1 MITGKLIREM
11 RRKLGISQTE
21 LAERVGVSQAH
32 IAKIEGEKVDP
43 RLSLVNRIME
53 ELRSAKSYVKCKSIS
68 TKKLIY
74 VSPKDSIKKAATLM
88 RRYDVSQLPVL
99 FHKVCVGSIM
109 ESTIL
114 KNLDKDP
121 QKLKVEEIMEESFP
135 IIDED
140 SSVDVVKTLL
150 TYHQA
155 VLTSKRGKITGII
168 TRSDLLKLL

>member
-1 MITGKLIREM
+1 
-11 RRKLGISQTE
+11 
-21 LAERVGVSQAH
+21 
-32 IAKIEGEKVDP
+32 
-43 RLSLVNRIME
+43 
-53 ELRSAKSYVKCKSIS
+53 
-68 TKKLIY
+68 
-74 VSPKDSIKKAATLM
+74 
-88 RRYDVSQLPVL
+88 
-99 FHKVCVGSIM
+99 M

-150 TYHQA
+150 THHQA